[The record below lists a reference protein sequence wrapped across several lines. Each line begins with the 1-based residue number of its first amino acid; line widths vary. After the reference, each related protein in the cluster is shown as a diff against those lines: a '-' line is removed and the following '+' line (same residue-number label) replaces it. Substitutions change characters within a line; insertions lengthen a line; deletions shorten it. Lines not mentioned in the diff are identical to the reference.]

1 MTARVAIAEY
11 GPRDR
16 KTGRLIESNTV
27 VRLVVI
33 EGSLCGLDCPHRVPE
48 QGCNGFWVPDMVAAD
63 NGRAWRCQE
72 CADTAISDSEP
83 RASRALELL
92 RKLRSRKVAKKGN
105 KQSEPE
111 KKPENAKIDTKFEKR
126 TLGCVLSDSE
136 LISRLSAIDGISK
149 SIAALKAR
157 LKLLRY
163 EVRDRSELREVECE
177 IEFNYESHTV
187 FVKRTDTR
195 EIIERRPMTKEEKNL
210 ELPF

>member
-1 MTARVAIAEY
+1 MTARIAIAEY

-16 KTGRLIESNTV
+16 KTRKLLESNTV

-33 EGSLCGLDCPHRVPE
+33 EGSLCGLDCPHRVPD

-72 CADTAISDSEP
+72 CADTATSDSEP
-83 RASRALELL
+83 RATRALELL
-92 RKLRSRKVAKKGN
+92 RKLRSRKMAKKS
-105 KQSEPE
+105 KKIEPE
-111 KKPENAKIDTKFEKR
+111 KKPENANIDTKFEKR

-136 LISRLSAIDGISK
+136 VISRLNAIDGISK

-157 LKLLRY
+157 LKLLRA
-163 EVRDRSELREVECE
+163 EVRDRSELREIECE

-210 ELPF
+210 ELHF